1 MKESNI
7 SDFYREMGIS
17 EPVLRFGEQV
27 LKELKGRFEEIDETA
42 EYNQLKVLKAM
53 QENKV
58 SEACLLGTTGYGY
71 NDLGRETLESL

>member
-42 EYNQLKVLKAM
+42 EYNQLKVLKGHAG
-53 QENKV
+53 K
-58 SEACLLGTTGYGY
+58 
-71 NDLGRETLESL
+71 

>member
-1 MKESNI
+1 MNESNI

-17 EPVLRFGEQV
+17 GQVYHFGQQILE
-27 LKELKGRFEEIDETA
+27 ELEGRFKKIDETA
-42 EYNQLKVLKAM
+42 EYNQMKVLKAL

-71 NDLGRETLESL
+71 N